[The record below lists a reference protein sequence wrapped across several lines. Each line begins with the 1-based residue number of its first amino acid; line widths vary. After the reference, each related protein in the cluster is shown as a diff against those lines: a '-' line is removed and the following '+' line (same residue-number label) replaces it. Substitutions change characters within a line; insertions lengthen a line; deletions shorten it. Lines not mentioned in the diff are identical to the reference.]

1 MRSVALI
8 VALLTVAAGIAAPVA
23 AGGPSVAGTSG
34 SETVTALDDT
44 TVVAQQSTLERS
56 PQTDIFIELHGDQ
69 SASWR
74 VEMRY
79 ELESENE
86 TAAFEEFAQEYE
98 AGSAD
103 VGLDAALFER
113 VSDTAESQ
121 TGRTMAIENATT
133 RAYIENQTGVV
144 ALTFTWT
151 NFLERTDN
159 GVRLGDAFA
168 AGGGQTWLTSLGEN
182 QNLTIQTPPGY
193 AVSSTNLPLE
203 DNAIVIEGPRTF
215 ESTDEL
221 TVSYVSTG
229 GPSAGIPWGVLV
241 GLAVVVTLSGAAVVY
256 VRRQSKDGIE
266 SAPASDNAT
275 SSDELSSEPE
285 PAAAS
290 DPEPTE
296 EPIGPIESSEAGV
309 DLDLLSDEERVELLL
324 EQNGGRMKQANIVKE
339 TGWSD
344 AKVSQLLSSMA
355 DENRVEKL
363 RLGRENLIS
372 LPDEVEDDT

>member
-8 VALLTVAAGIAAPVA
+8 VALLTVVAGIAAPVA
-23 AGGPSVAGTSG
+23 AGGPSVAETSAP
-34 SETVTALDDT
+34 ETATALDDT
-44 TVVAQQSTLERS
+44 SVVAQQSTLERS
-56 PQTDIFIELHGDQ
+56 PQTDIFIELNRDQ

-74 VEMRY
+74 IEMRY

-86 TAAFEEFAQEYE
+86 TAAFEEFAAEYE
-98 AGSAD
+98 AGNAD

-133 RAYIENQTGVV
+133 RAYIENETGVV

-151 NFLERTDN
+151 NFLEQTDN

-168 AGGGQTWLTSLGEN
+168 AGGGQTWLTSLGAN

-229 GPSAGIPWGVLV
+229 GQSVDIPWGVLA

-256 VRRQSKDGIE
+256 VRRQSKDELG
-266 SAPASDNAT
+266 STPATTDTA
-275 SSDELSSEPE
+275 SSDEISSEPE
-285 PAAAS
+285 PEAAS
-290 DPEPTE
+290 EPEPTE
-296 EPIGPIESSEAGV
+296 EPIGPVESSESGV

-372 LPDEVEDDT
+372 LPDEVEDDA